1 MRVDKELAEFIA
13 REAVAEPY
21 RQVDAMTTR
30 DFARW
35 LRARDISLSWDTLHY
50 LWIAGVLHP
59 IVVLEPALKDRRAD
73 SARFAEV
80 ELGYEGRTFVDL
92 GTDVQGLPPRTTP
105 DFSERRSD
113 SLLWHP
119 FQLWQFVWLT
129 RILQVPIA
137 LDAGLGGP
145 DQYADLARRLLQ
157 GLPEQL
163 AEYANSERHAAF
175 LRIVGLLLAAE
186 PLVHT
191 ILDPKVVTR
200 PMAGESF
207 EEYFDWRR
215 SYDGASI
222 LSKVGLALDDVE
234 KWHCD
239 ISIQAQLGDPLE
251 DWRVLLRHANR
262 DKRKRLKG
270 SALQADSLYDHAE
283 VLRRYIETYHGRQLV
298 EEDDVRHGPYSQT
311 VKESHYGAKRT
322 ADFDRTVFRRI
333 ARDFDLDPQ
342 ARTTWFV
349 EGDTEEA
356 FIEGLS
362 ERMGINLNG
371 AGVEVMNLEGLGG
384 LASHRFRE
392 LLERFQR
399 EEVFSYVSIDHD
411 SNPDAPRQLSHYA
424 KSDLLPAGFRVWD
437 PDFETVNF
445 TLDELASVATKMA
458 NDDGVSV
465 SIAAEDIEEEL
476 ATSGIPVGKAIER
489 LLNRRRY
496 YGGKGERWGAYLADH
511 AAHHDCPRD
520 LADEDGRRA
529 AVGLL
534 FFLLRGQTSNYK
546 ATIKHS
552 EVAEGGG
559 VVSRRRDQANED
571 GA

>member
-1 MRVDKELAEFIA
+1 MRIDKELAEFIA

-21 RQVDAMTTR
+21 RQVDAITTR

-35 LRARDISLSWDTLHY
+35 LRDRDISLSWDTLHY

-59 IVVLEPALKDRRAD
+59 IAVLEPALKDRRLD
-73 SARFAEV
+73 SARFVEV

-92 GTDVQGLPPRTTP
+92 GTDVQGLGPRTKP

-119 FQLWQFVWLT
+119 FQLWQFVWLK
-129 RILQVPIA
+129 RILHVPIA
-137 LDAGLGGP
+137 LDAVLAGP
-145 DQYADLARRLLQ
+145 DQYADLARQLLQ
-157 GLPEQL
+157 KLPERL
-163 AEYANSERHAAF
+163 AEYANSESYAAF
-175 LRIVGLLLAAE
+175 VRVLGLLLAAE

-191 ILDPKVVTR
+191 ILDPKVVTL

-207 EEYFDWRR
+207 EKYFDWRR
-215 SYDGASI
+215 SYNGASI
-222 LSKVGLALDDVE
+222 LAEVGLALDDVE
-234 KWHCD
+234 KWHHD

-251 DWRVLLRHANR
+251 DWRILLRHSNR

-270 SALQADSLYDHAE
+270 PALLADSLYDHAE
-283 VLRRYIETYHGRQLV
+283 VLRRYIETYHGRQLL

-322 ADFDRTVFRRI
+322 ADFDRAIFRRI
-333 ARDFDLDPQ
+333 ARNFDLDPQ

-349 EGDTEEA
+349 EGDTEQA
-356 FIEGLS
+356 FIKRLS
-362 ERMGINLNG
+362 ERRGINLNG

-384 LASHRFRE
+384 LAAHRFRE

-399 EEVFSYVSIDHD
+399 EEVFSYVSIDRD
-411 SNPDAPRQLSHYA
+411 QSSDGPRQLSRYA
-424 KSDLLPAGFRVWD
+424 EDGLLPAGFRIWE
-437 PDFETVNF
+437 PDFEIVNF
-445 TLDELASVATKMA
+445 SLDELASVAAKMA
-458 NDDGVSV
+458 NDEGATV
-465 SIAAEDIEEEL
+465 SIAAKDIEEEM
-476 ATSGIPVGKAIER
+476 ATSGVAVGRAIER

-511 AAHHDCPRD
+511 AADNDCPSD
-520 LADEDGRRA
+520 LADEEGRRPV
-529 AVGLL
+529 VGLL

-546 ATIKHS
+546 ATTEQS
-552 EVAEGGG
+552 EVSERGRI
-559 VVSRRRDQANED
+559 VSRRDQADE
-571 GA
+571 GGP